1 MQGMMAGLG
10 VSERAAPPEGC
21 DGVTNSRE
29 GWKRVRGC
37 PSLSAGVFTYP
48 YASVFSAYTSIV
60 VILQQYEHS

>member
-1 MQGMMAGLG
+1 MHGMMAELG

-48 YASVFSAYTSIV
+48 YASVF
-60 VILQQYEHS
+60 QQKPALL